1 MEIRDKRILDSK
13 VGGARGCP
21 RENNDIIFSGRDN
34 WISQEQVNT
43 NFLEKS
49 FSQDGNSDKQV

>member
-13 VGGARGCP
+13 MGGAGISP

-34 WISQEQVNT
+34 GITQE
-43 NFLEKS
+43 
-49 FSQDGNSDKQV
+49 